1 MVETI
6 KGKRGRRSREQWRW
20 LLGSFAGSGLS
31 VEAFC
36 QREAVSAASFY
47 RWRRLLEGAG
57 TDRHDGLGGP
67 PTGFVDLGQVDL
79 VSAAPRGAIEIRLD
93 LGEGLTVH
101 VVRR

>member
-6 KGKRGRRSREQWRW
+6 RGKRGRRSREQWRS
-20 LLGSFAGSGLS
+20 LLGRFAGSGLS

-36 QREAVSAASFY
+36 QREAVNVASFY

-67 PTGFVDLGQVDL
+67 PTDFVDLGQVDL
-79 VSAAPRGAIEIRLD
+79 GSPTPRGAIEIRLD

-101 VVRR
+101 IMRR